1 MQCSCDGLIERPS
14 AWGDPEGVAVV
25 ERGLSGRR
33 GPLADDTKSK
43 GRCCLSSWVELA
55 SIPGVACS
63 IESLGRGVDLTAIA
77 SATGYGSSY
86 GSSYSGSYSY
96 RLC

>member
-55 SIPGVACS
+55 CS

-86 GSSYSGSYSY
+86 GSSYSY